1 VNAFCLESCRISVKL
16 IISQNFV
23 AFSEYM
29 NFNKRIILDFF
40 RVFWKSFSDQCFRCP
55 NFAFQPS
62 IKRNSHVFF
71 FHFVWLTSK
80 KCVFITEQSEA
91 VGYPGPSLIVVLGL
105 SRKSLFKNLGLLD
118 YFLKPLNAS
127 CLTFEMIVTM
137 RIIGAGVHIILNSEF
152 LFQNKKNSDLKQPE

>member
-1 VNAFCLESCRISVKL
+1 MNAFCLESCRISVKL

-80 KCVFITEQSEA
+80 KYVFINGTIWGSWF
-91 VGYPGPSLIVVLGL
+91 